1 MPDWTQDRLL
11 LFLLFFVPGF
21 ISIKIYDLLVPS
33 ERRDFQSTL
42 AEAIGYSAVNFA
54 VLLPIVATIYGYGM
68 LERMWAQ
75 LAAAYLI
82 LLAAPLVW
90 PLLFVLVIRPR
101 FANVF
106 VNPVP
111 KPWDVVFR
119 DLGES
124 SIIIHT
130 SDGRRIGGRYARGSQ
145 ASSYPADDASP
156 KSRTYT
162 YTPTHGFADP
172 NNPPQGGSGVP
183 PKPGITPSSPQT
195 RPEEPSPQDR

>member
-1 MPDWTQDRLL
+1 MPEWTQDRLF

-54 VLLPIVATIYGYGM
+54 VLLPIVAAVYGYGS
-68 LERMWAQ
+68 LKSLWAQ
-75 LAAAYLI
+75 VATAYLI

-90 PLLFVLVIRPR
+90 PFLFLRMIRPR
-101 FANVF
+101 FAAVF

-111 KPWDVVFR
+111 KPWGVVCR

-124 SIIIHT
+124 WIIVHM

-145 ASSYPADDASP
+145 ASSYPADEQIYVKEVWRLDEDGRFLEP
-156 KSRTYT
+156 IERTGGIILSMKDVQAVEFF
-162 YTPTHGFADP
+162 PT
-172 NNPPQGGSGVP
+172 
-183 PKPGITPSSPQT
+183 
-195 RPEEPSPQDR
+195 